1 MPLEQGDSVGV
12 YESTGPRQCQRRSQ
26 NTIFDEKFRV
36 RCCIAAHRFD
46 MSTESH

>member
-12 YESTGPRQCQRRSQ
+12 YESTGPKQCQRRGPSA
-26 NTIFDEKFRV
+26 NFDEKIRV
-36 RCCIAAHRFD
+36 RCCIAARRFD